1 MSPLREITDLYERK
15 SRHHRGFIE
24 FNLDLKGSLLQ
35 AEMDEE
41 KKRKVRLL
49 MSKGVQNEKEYPKRF
64 DRRIRRRRSDR
75 YHPAADYF
83 RCYLSKAAANVMS
96 RLTQRY
102 KNEAARREFY
112 TELAKITEA
121 IHLSA
126 SDDRISALFE
136 NRDSGLVD
144 AVLRETAALSKGS
157 FDPNEEMRQK
167 LGYARQEFSNL
178 LKRAESLLGVK
189 WEKSEK
195 YDEHLALVS
204 FFDPWH
210 LEDEKTERWG
220 VAHYSNPTT
229 LNVNPPVMYF
239 DALRRSIVAREAI
252 SHLTP
257 RIADSV
263 PRLYEQSEYLATKL
277 LEDKYEK
284 EFWLFARHG
293 LREETK
299 KDSITGVSEFF
310 GYYEN
315 FVGDDLY
322 KQAWSR
328 LAEMERLSLQI
339 NSVAEYGRILDAIAA
354 RPIRVRL
361 TQHEIALF
369 NVLSERPN
377 MPMSELAQR
386 IGTSIPTA
394 SKLMERLTQKASLR
408 FYIHANDRA
417 LGLDEWLILMRTP
430 KPDRLPSVVWRIP
443 YCRDVYR
450 LYGPMDYFIVVNVP
464 QEKTG
469 FARKLESVMMSCGL
483 ASQVIFLKA
492 ISDHTNMSFEYFEPE
507 ESVWHVHWDSWGAGL
522 AKAMKERQAPVNPQS
537 YPQKTE
543 SVKFDKLDLQILEQL
558 MYNGRSSYSE
568 IGKALGITGAYVSRK
583 IHRLLRNRV
592 FRPVAKPFKIGAEEY
607 ALVTI
612 ECKDDC
618 VEPLIG
624 SLNKLPAWR
633 GAAVKGGF
641 DGILAQVGVPSGEI
655 NQLFM
660 VLDDRLVKTRL
671 ANCSFNVVGMYGS
684 GSSLRRWLPISL
696 YSKNEGWK
704 FEESRYLDLVDQYG
718 RIA

>member
-1 MSPLREITDLYERK
+1 MSPLKEIIDLYDRRL
-15 SRHHRGFIE
+15 RHQRGFIE
-24 FNLDLKGSLLQ
+24 SNVHLKGSLFRT
-35 AEMDEE
+35 EMDEE

-49 MSKGVQNEKEYPKRF
+49 MSRGVQNEKEYPKRF
-64 DRRIRRRRSDR
+64 DRRIVRRRSDR
-75 YHPAADYF
+75 YYPAVDYF
-83 RCYLSKAAANVMS
+83 RCYLSKAASSVMS

-102 KNEAARREFY
+102 KNEAARNEFY

-126 SDDRISALFE
+126 SDEQISALFE
-136 NRDSGLVD
+136 NRDSHLVD
-144 AVLRETAALSKGS
+144 AVLKETAALSKSS

-167 LGYARQEFSNL
+167 LGYARQEFSSF
-178 LKRAESLLGVK
+178 LKRAEDLFGVK

-195 YDEHLALVS
+195 YDDHLELVS

-210 LEDEKTERWG
+210 VEDEKTERWG
-220 VAHYSNPTT
+220 VVCYSNPTS
-229 LNVNPPVMYF
+229 LNVTPPMMFF
-239 DALRRSIVAREAI
+239 DALRRSIMAREAI
-252 SHLTP
+252 NLLTP

-293 LREETK
+293 LRQETK
-299 KDSITGVSEFF
+299 RDSITGVTEYFS
-310 GYYEN
+310 YYEN
-315 FVGDDLY
+315 FVGDELY

-328 LAEMERLSLQI
+328 LEEMTRLSLQI

-361 TQHEIALF
+361 TRDEIALF

-377 MPMSELAQR
+377 MPMSELARR

-394 SKLMERLTQKASLR
+394 SKLMERLTQKACLR
-408 FYIHANDRA
+408 FYIHPNDRA

-430 KPDRLPSVVWRIP
+430 KPDRLPPVVWRIP

-469 FARKLESVMMSCGL
+469 FVRKLESVMKSCGI
-483 ASQVIFLKA
+483 ASEIIFLRA
-492 ISDHTNMSFEYFEPE
+492 INDYSSMSFEYFAPE

-522 AKAMKERQAPVNPQS
+522 AKALKERHTAANPQS
-537 YPQKTE
+537 YLQKTE
-543 SVKFDKLDLQILEQL
+543 RINFDRLDLQILEKL
-558 MYNGRSSYSE
+558 MYNCRSSYSE
-568 IGKALGITGAYVSRK
+568 IGKALGVTGAYVSRK

-592 FRPVAKPFKIGAEEY
+592 FRSVAKPFKIGAEEY

-618 VEPLIG
+618 LEPLVE

-633 GAAVKGGF
+633 GAAVKGEF
-641 DGILAQVGVPSGEI
+641 DGVLAHIGVPSGEI

-660 VLDDRLVKTRL
+660 ALDDRLVKTRL
-671 ANCSFNVVGMYGS
+671 ADCSFNVVGMWS
-684 GSSLRRWLPISL
+684 TLRRWLPITL
-696 YSKNEGWK
+696 YSRNEGWK